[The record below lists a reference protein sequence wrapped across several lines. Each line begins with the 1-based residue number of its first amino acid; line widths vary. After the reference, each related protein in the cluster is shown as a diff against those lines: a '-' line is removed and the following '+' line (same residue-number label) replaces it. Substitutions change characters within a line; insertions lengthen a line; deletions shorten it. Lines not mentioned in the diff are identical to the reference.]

1 MYKFA
6 VSQIFS
12 KHNPQFVKSSILS
25 SILIVSISYTSL
37 IFIESCTR
45 AFKVNLEEKL
55 YSFDG
60 DIRINAFSDKLFDA
74 SELDSHIDKIL
85 NGHNIKNNSDYR
97 QAHAMIRSYDNQS
110 EGVICYGFE
119 ANVDKI
125 IDIKGYLSDIE
136 TEVSI
141 EENEILIGYELSK
154 KLKIGKGDSLVL
166 FNLDK
171 VIDEKIIYAKSMLV
185 KDIFHTGIT
194 EYDNNITFLNFSLM
208 SDFFGLNEKVSGHM
222 INLKDSYSVESFDEL
237 IYNDLLGF
245 GFTTSTWKE
254 RHASLI
260 SWLDVFNRP
269 ISLLMFFILIISIFN
284 ISISNWILIS
294 NKKRDFA
301 ILKALGCTNFHISY
315 ICICQILIV
324 TFVSLLIGNLFS
336 LITLLIQNKW
346 HIIKLDSNVYFMDH
360 LPVTIDVSSF
370 VLLSVLVVFIS
381 LISSV
386 VPTYKINGISIQS
399 CMNND

>member
-1 MYKFA
+1 K
-6 VSQIFS
+6 I
-12 KHNPQFVKSSILS
+12 
-25 SILIVSISYTSL
+25 
-37 IFIESCTR
+37 
-45 AFKVNLEEKL
+45 NLEEKL

-60 DIRINAFSDKLFDA
+60 DIRINTFSDKLFDA

-222 INLKDSYSVESFDEL
+222 INLKDSYSVESFDGL
-237 IYNDLLGF
+237 IYNDLLG
-245 GFTTSTWKE
+245 
-254 RHASLI
+254 
-260 SWLDVFNRP
+260 
-269 ISLLMFFILIISIFN
+269 
-284 ISISNWILIS
+284 
-294 NKKRDFA
+294 
-301 ILKALGCTNFHISY
+301 
-315 ICICQILIV
+315 
-324 TFVSLLIGNLFS
+324 
-336 LITLLIQNKW
+336 
-346 HIIKLDSNVYFMDH
+346 
-360 LPVTIDVSSF
+360 
-370 VLLSVLVVFIS
+370 
-381 LISSV
+381 
-386 VPTYKINGISIQS
+386 
-399 CMNND
+399 